1 MTIRDPFKLANM
13 LESYRG
19 NANDYM
25 RKQVLEFKQLS
36 PADQREFLFFM
47 MANMAISQA
56 AIVDSIEVVDANPAP
71 PKEQM
76 Q

>member
-13 LESYRG
+13 LDAYRG
-19 NANDYM
+19 NANDFM
-25 RKQVLEFKQLS
+25 RKQVAEFRQLS
-36 PADQREFLFFM
+36 PSDQREFLFFM

-56 AIVDSIEVVDANPAP
+56 AIVDSIEVVPASAAQE
-71 PKEQM
+71 KM

>member
-1 MTIRDPFKLANM
+1 MPIRDPFKIANM
-13 LESYRG
+13 LDAYRG

-25 RKQVLEFKQLS
+25 RKQVTEFKQLS

-56 AIVDSIEVVDANPAP
+56 AIVDSIEVVDRPASAP
-71 PKEQM
+71 ENLQ
-76 Q
+76 

>member
-13 LESYRG
+13 LDAYRG

-25 RKQVLEFKQLS
+25 RKQVAEFHALS

-56 AIVDSIEVVDANPAP
+56 AIVDSIQVVDAEPPA
-71 PKEQM
+71 KEQI

>member
-13 LESYRG
+13 LDAYRG

-25 RKQVLEFKQLS
+25 RKQVAEFRALS

-56 AIVDSIEVVDANPAP
+56 AIVDSIEVVDQTKAA
-71 PKEQM
+71 
-76 Q
+76 

>member
-1 MTIRDPFKLANM
+1 VTIKNTFEPANM

-19 NANDYM
+19 NANDFM
-25 RKQVLEFKQLS
+25 RKQVAQFKQLS
-36 PADQREFLFFM
+36 PGDQREFLFFM

-56 AIVDSIEVVDANPAP
+56 AIIDSMVVMDASQPD

>member
-1 MTIRDPFKLANM
+1 VIRNTFEPANM
-13 LESYRG
+13 LDAYRA

-25 RKQVLEFKQLS
+25 RDLVAQFKALNPS
-36 PADQREFLFFM
+36 DQREFLFFM

-56 AIVDSIEVVDANPAP
+56 AIVDSMMIVDAPAQ
-71 PKEQM
+71 ETQ